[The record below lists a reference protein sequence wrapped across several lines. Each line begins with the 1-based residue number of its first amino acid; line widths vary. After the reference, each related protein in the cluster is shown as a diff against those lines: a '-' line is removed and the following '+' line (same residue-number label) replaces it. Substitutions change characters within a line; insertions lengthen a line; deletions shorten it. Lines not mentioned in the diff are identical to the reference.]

1 MIEDA
6 PVWHYWIG
14 LILLLLALGGVAGL
28 VFGYLKM
35 VSARR
40 YPPARREVEQRS

>member
-14 LILLLLALGGVAGL
+14 LILFLLALGGVAGL

-35 VSARR
+35 VSSKR
-40 YPPARREVEQRS
+40 YPPRQREVEPRT